1 MPQNEPNTDLFVTQI
16 YRAFDQD
23 DNGTLNFSEFL
34 VGMHL
39 IQNEDERENLKFTFK
54 LFDLNKDEKL
64 ELNEIAKFIS
74 CLSKVECNDEQS
86 RLLFAQNM
94 IKEFD
99 LNQDGSISE
108 NEFIE
113 GVLNNEKYKKLMPK

>member
-1 MPQNEPNTDLFVTQI
+1 MPQNEPNSDLFVTQI

-23 DNGTLNFSEFL
+23 DNGTLNFTEFL
-34 VGMHL
+34 VGMYL
-39 IQNEDERENLKFTFK
+39 IRNEDERENLKFTFK

-74 CLSKVECNDEQS
+74 CLSKAGCSDEQS
-86 RLLFAQNM
+86 RLEFAQNM
-94 IKEFD
+94 INDLD

-108 NEFIE
+108 NEFID
-113 GVLNNEKYKKLMPK
+113 GVLRNEKYRKIMPR